1 MGIDTTNL
9 FSIKEEV
16 KVTPSI
22 DFNYLES
29 DIKESL
35 MSSIQAQVILGK
47 SHILEALFTQC
58 TLVKPHFI
66 FTEQAVF
73 QLGTQLF
80 DNPEVRDA
88 TYEILSELKFNL
100 SVKGHGYKDL
110 AYMIVRTGHTD
121 IFATDGEIS
130 GNWHVDEKVA
140 NIFPSMDNFN
150 SAYIVDES
158 VRAEIIYAYEWL
170 TVLYLLRVNLAWL
183 MINYKT
189 MLEEVA
195 KISKTILKK
204 SEEA

>member
-1 MGIDTTNL
+1 MGIGNANL

-16 KVTPSI
+16 RVTPSV

-58 TLVKPHFI
+58 TLLKPHFI

-80 DNPEVRDA
+80 DNPEVRDT

-100 SVKGHGYKDL
+100 SVKGHSYKDL
-110 AYMIVRTGHTD
+110 ADMIVSTGHTD
-121 IFATDGEIS
+121 ILSDGES
-130 GNWHVDEKVA
+130 SNNWSVDEKVT

-150 SAYIVDES
+150 SAYIVSEY
-158 VRAEIIYAYEWL
+158 VRAEILYAYEWL
-170 TVLYLLRVNLAWL
+170 AVLYLLRVNLAWL

-195 KISKTILKK
+195 KISKTVLKK
-204 SEEA
+204 SDEA